1 MSARDRA
8 LNNQDRETIQMWIQE
23 GSIRA
28 TPEMIAREQ
37 RLVRLEALDSKEL
50 SSEVFSAIVLI
61 CLGPKATDPEVRQ
74 ILQSLNAAQFLRDRV
89 FEELRGPQEGGA
101 EGILISVKEEFEKGL
116 NQLVDLELWTR
127 S

>member
-1 MSARDRA
+1 MSAKDRA

-37 RLVRLEALDSKEL
+37 RLVRLEALDSEEL
-50 SSEVFSAIVLI
+50 ASEVSRAIWFI
-61 CLGPKATDPEVRQ
+61 CLGPKATDPEVFQ
-74 ILQSLNAAQFLRDRV
+74 ILQSLNAAVFLRVRV
-89 FEELRGPQEGGA
+89 FEDPRGPLEGGA

-116 NQLVDLELWTR
+116 NHLANLELWTR

>member
-23 GSIRA
+23 GSNWV

-37 RLVRLEALDSKEL
+37 RLVRLEALDSEEL
-50 SSEVFSAIVLI
+50 ASEVFRAIRFI
-61 CLGPKATDPEVRQ
+61 CLGPKATDPEVFQ
-74 ILQSLNAAQFLRDRV
+74 ILQSLNAAGLLRIRV
-89 FEELRGPQEGGA
+89 FEDPRGPLEGGVD
-101 EGILISVKEEFEKGL
+101 EILISVKKEFEKGL
-116 NQLVDLELWTR
+116 NQLADLELWTR

>member
-1 MSARDRA
+1 MSASDRA

-28 TPEMIAREQ
+28 TPAMIAREQ

-61 CLGPKATDPEVRQ
+61 SLGPKATEPEVRQ
-74 ILQSLNAAQFLRDRV
+74 ILQSLNAAQFLRGRV
-89 FEELRGPQEGGA
+89 FEDLRGPREGGA